1 MTTLDKATG
10 VSFLVTGALLT
21 AFGLFS
27 IMGAFT
33 GGIMTQ
39 FGLAEGEVSA
49 GLLGLVVLVFYAVWM
64 VACLVGGPL
73 QALAGI
79 RLLQGHPP
87 ATLHWLAS
95 VAGLAATVTV
105 YCALPGLITFALG
118 VATALAPRD
127 DHLG

>member
-27 IMGAFT
+27 IMGAF
-33 GGIMTQ
+33 MTL

-79 RLLQGHPP
+79 RLFQGHPP

-127 DHLG
+127 DAVG